1 MPEGYGTVTKV
12 QEGRVYVR
20 PDTASA
26 LETEGV
32 DMDADELHH
41 AGATLPSH

>member
-12 QEGRVYVR
+12 QEDRVYVR

-26 LETEGV
+26 QTEGV

-41 AGATLPSH
+41 AGATLPNH